1 MKLSIIIPAYNEEK
15 SISKTLKEM
24 NSYLIKQKY
33 EYEILVVNDG
43 SKDNTA
49 QIVKGL
55 IPKIKNLELID
66 NKKNKGKGGVVKQGM
81 LAGKGE
87 HLLFTDADHATNI
100 NHLEKVWPEI
110 EKGFKVVIGS
120 RDSRDH
126 PDAQQ
131 ANPQP
136 KWKRM
141 MGDIGNLAIQILL
154 LPGIWDTQCGF
165 KVFEKQLGQKLFS
178 QSKGFRW
185 AFDVEMLALAKKMK
199 QEIRIVPT
207 YWINNPNSRFRL
219 KGYIR
224 FFKEFFHIYWNF
236 LTKQYKHE

>member
-15 SISKTLKEM
+15 SISKTLKEI
-24 NSYLIKQKY
+24 NSYLTKQEYK
-33 EYEILVVNDG
+33 YEILVVNDG
-43 SKDNTA
+43 SKDKTA
-49 QIVKGL
+49 QIVKDS
-55 IPKIKNLELID
+55 IPKIKGLELID

-81 LAGKGE
+81 LAGKGDY
-87 HLLFTDADHATNI
+87 LLFTDADHATNI

-110 EKGFKVVIGS
+110 NKGTKIVIGS

-136 KWKRM
+136 KWKRLFGD
-141 MGDIGNLAIQILL
+141 MGNIVIQILL

-178 QSKGFRW
+178 LSKAYRW
-185 AFDVEMLALAKKMK
+185 AFDVEILSLAKKMK
-199 QEIRIVPT
+199 QGIEIVPT
-207 YWINNPNSRFRL
+207 YWINNPNSRVSL
-219 KGYIR
+219 KAYVR
-224 FFKEFFHIYWNF
+224 FFRDVLEIFWRIKSN
-236 LTKQYKHE
+236 QYKI